1 MKAKSRARYI
11 IAALALAVLIMA
23 LVCLFVGA
31 SRMSFSDGVAALFG
45 KGSAANVRIL
55 RSIRVPRV
63 LAALIAGAALSV
75 SGLVMQTTLSN
86 AMASPST
93 MGVSNAAVFGA
104 NLSIIVFAGGFLSTG
119 NNLASY
125 TAGVNPF
132 AASVTAFLFSALSI
146 LLILALCRVKA
157 FSPNVVVLAGIAVG
171 AIWTAATTLLQ
182 FYATDV
188 GLSAA
193 VVWNFGD
200 LGRATYKTGLFMLC
214 AAAPGLAVFSA
225 LAWRYNA
232 LLSGDAAAG
241 SMGVNV
247 SRLRFF
253 SLLLASLMTAACVSS
268 LGIIGFVGI
277 ICPHVA
283 KRLLGQD
290 HRVSIPA
297 SALLGSLLLL
307 CADALS
313 RSLGSGSAL
322 PVGAITSL
330 LGAPFFLAII
340 FSRYSRRAEPVL
352 RGVSLTLNDG
362 EIGILLG
369 KNGAGK
375 TTLFQCILG
384 LAAPESGSIRF
395 DGGDLLK
402 MPRRE
407 RAKLVAYV
415 PQHIHF
421 GALSV
426 FDSILLGRVSR
437 FGMQP
442 GREDIE
448 AAEHIL
454 AEMHLEP
461 LANRSAEEL
470 SGGEKQKIAIAR
482 ALVQEPRLLIF
493 DEPTGNLDIANEE
506 LIIDEAKKAAR
517 QRGVA
522 ILSSLHDLNQA
533 LCLGDKFFLLRDGAV
548 RYAGDESV
556 LTSEVIGD
564 IFDIQSR
571 IITVDGKKVIL
582 GGKYYEES

>member
-1 MKAKSRARYI
+1 M
-11 IAALALAVLIMA
+11 LELE
-23 LVCLFVGA
+23 
-31 SRMSFSDGVAALFG
+31 
-45 KGSAANVRIL
+45 
-55 RSIRVPRV
+55 
-63 LAALIAGAALSV
+63 
-75 SGLVMQTTLSN
+75 
-86 AMASPST
+86 
-93 MGVSNAAVFGA
+93 
-104 NLSIIVFAGGFLSTG
+104 
-119 NNLASY
+119 
-125 TAGVNPF
+125 
-132 AASVTAFLFSALSI
+132 
-146 LLILALCRVKA
+146 
-157 FSPNVVVLAGIAVG
+157 NVV
-171 AIWTAATTLLQ
+171 
-182 FYATDV
+182 F
-188 GLSAA
+188 
-193 VVWNFGD
+193 
-200 LGRATYKTGLFMLC
+200 
-214 AAAPGLAVFSA
+214 
-225 LAWRYNA
+225 
-232 LLSGDAAAG
+232 
-241 SMGVNV
+241 
-247 SRLRFF
+247 
-253 SLLLASLMTAACVSS
+253 
-268 LGIIGFVGI
+268 
-277 ICPHVA
+277 
-283 KRLLGQD
+283 
-290 HRVSIPA
+290 
-297 SALLGSLLLL
+297 
-307 CADALS
+307 
-313 RSLGSGSAL
+313 
-322 PVGAITSL
+322 
-330 LGAPFFLAII
+330 
-340 FSRYSRRAEPVL
+340 RYSRRAEPVL

-384 LAAPESGSIRF
+384 LAAP